1 MNEDPISANFTDA
14 QLEAIYK
21 AFIGISHVEALR
33 KVFEAGILE
42 GISRVQNPTP

>member
-1 MNEDPISANFTDA
+1 VNEDLSSGFTDA

-21 AFIGISHVEALR
+21 ASIGINHVEALR

-42 GISRVQNPTP
+42 GISRVQNPIP

>member
-1 MNEDPISANFTDA
+1 VNEDLSSGFSNA

-21 AFIGISHVEALR
+21 AFIGASHVDALR

-42 GISRVQNPTP
+42 GLKRVSNATQ

>member
-1 MNEDPISANFTDA
+1 MNEDLSSGFTDA

-21 AFIGISHVEALR
+21 ASIGISHVEALR

-42 GISRVQNPTP
+42 GIFRVQNPIP

>member
-1 MNEDPISANFTDA
+1 MNEDLSSGFSDA

-21 AFIGISHVEALR
+21 AFIDNSHVDALR

-42 GISRVQNPTP
+42 GLKRVSNATQ

>member
-1 MNEDPISANFTDA
+1 VNEDISSGFTDA

-21 AFIGISHVEALR
+21 AFIGASHVDALR

-42 GISRVQNPTP
+42 GLKRVANTTL

>member
-1 MNEDPISANFTDA
+1 MNEDPISAGFSDE

-21 AFIGISHVEALR
+21 VFIGASHVDALR

-42 GISRVQNPTP
+42 GMKRVANTTP

>member
-1 MNEDPISANFTDA
+1 MNEDLSSGFSNA

-21 AFIGISHVEALR
+21 AFIGASHVDALR

-42 GISRVQNPTP
+42 GLKRVSNATQ

>member
-1 MNEDPISANFTDA
+1 VNEDISSGFTDA

-33 KVFEAGILE
+33 KIFEAGILE
-42 GISRVQNPTP
+42 GISRVANATP

>member
-1 MNEDPISANFTDA
+1 MNEDLSSGFTDA

-21 AFIGISHVEALR
+21 VFIGDSHLDALR

-42 GISRVQNPTP
+42 GMKRVANTTP